1 MNQTMEGEFTN
12 YCKQYYQLLVLLDKQ
27 ETRFNNLLA
36 NAFTYTGQTDVGEL
50 DAIISC
56 NRKIQK
62 VRKQADDTIAAR
74 QKTAK
79 IILQI
84 LAYFEIPPNTRL
96 TCEIPGEMEVEVWAD
111 DESTVHCLK
120 TKTLDPLEDD
130 PNIITI
136 HLTDSDF
143 VWRDEED

>member
-1 MNQTMEGEFTN
+1 MEEFTN
-12 YCKQYYQLLVLLDKQ
+12 YCKQYYTLQVQLEKQ
-27 ETRFNNLLA
+27 ETRFNTLLQ
-36 NAFTYTGQTDVGEL
+36 NALPYTGQTNVAEL

-62 VRKQADDTIAAR
+62 VRAQADDTIAAR

-84 LAYFEIPPNTRL
+84 LAYFEIPPHTRL
-96 TCEIPGEMEVEVWAD
+96 TCEIPGEMELELWAD
-111 DESTVHCLK
+111 DENMVHCIK

-130 PNIITI
+130 PNVITI
-136 HLTDSDF
+136 HMTDSDF